1 MKRKYVTPYMRMAN
15 INLEASGLCAISGP
29 VQSQSSF
36 GGKSARYYNA
46 EDEDDTWDD
55 LWGD

>member
-1 MKRKYVTPYMRMAN
+1 MKRKYLTPHMRMAN
-15 INLEASGLCAISGP
+15 INLEASGLCAISDP
-29 VQSQSSF
+29 VWSQSSL
-36 GGKSARYYNA
+36 GGVGRYNNA

>member
-1 MKRKYVTPYMRMAN
+1 MKRKYLTPYMRMAN
-15 INLEASGLCAISGP
+15 INLEASGLCAISDP
-29 VQSQSSF
+29 VQLQSSLGGEF
-36 GGKSARYYNA
+36 GRYNNA